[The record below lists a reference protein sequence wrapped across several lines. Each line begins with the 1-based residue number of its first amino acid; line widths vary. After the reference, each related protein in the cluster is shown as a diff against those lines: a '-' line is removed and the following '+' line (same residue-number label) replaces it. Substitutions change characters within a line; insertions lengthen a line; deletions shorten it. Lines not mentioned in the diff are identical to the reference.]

1 MQQQGYK
8 VKNTNGEDLDEDQS
22 SLFNSKAEVVTAFEI
37 LEHLLSPYQVLKS
50 IKAKKLV
57 ISVPLRLWFSPA
69 YRGKKDP
76 GIDIFMNLKIGNLI
90 GF

>member
-22 SLFNSKAEVVTAFEI
+22 SLTDSKAEVVTAFEI

-57 ISVPLRLWFSPA
+57 VSVPCGCGFLLIEV
-69 YRGKKDP
+69 KKIS
-76 GIDIFMNLKIGNLI
+76 GIDIITNLRIGNSI